1 MVGNGDGTPDGN
13 VSDRMA
19 KSTASSGP
27 LSYHDTLGPRVDVE
41 VCLGRAQQ
49 LKARDRHPMGSRAA
63 RARISGGVH
72 DQVATDISRAYTGRV
87 WEVSLHAEVE
97 AWFLDLCRTDPASAD
112 LVAEAIDL
120 LAEQGPALGRPLVD
134 RIQASK
140 FHNMKELRPGSSG
153 STEVRMLF
161 AFDPQREAIF
171 LIAGDKSGQWKKW
184 YQTAIPIA
192 DQRFEEH
199 LTALKEEQP

>member
-1 MVGNGDGTPDGN
+1 MPNIALRSLPIN
-13 VSDRMA
+13 WRLNI
-19 KSTASSGP
+19 SS
-27 LSYHDTLGPRVDVE
+27 
-41 VCLGRAQQ
+41 
-49 LKARDRHPMGSRAA
+49 
-63 RARISGGVH
+63 
-72 DQVATDISRAYTGRV
+72 AYTTWV
-87 WEVSLHAEVE
+87 WEVSLHPEVE
-97 AWFLDLCRTDPASAD
+97 AWFLDLCRSDPVSAD

-192 DQRFEEH
+192 DNRFDEH
-199 LTALKEEQP
+199 LTSLKEERP